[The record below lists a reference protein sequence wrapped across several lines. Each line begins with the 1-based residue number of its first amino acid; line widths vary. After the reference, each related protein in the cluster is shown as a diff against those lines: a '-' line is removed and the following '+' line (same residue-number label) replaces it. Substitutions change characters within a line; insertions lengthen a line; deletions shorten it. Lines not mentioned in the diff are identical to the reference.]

1 MREAAADCGGT
12 REVRYEA
19 ARRCEHSVG
28 GRKIPAVAVTAFAR
42 SEDRIRALQAGYNL
56 NVAKPLESRE
66 IVAVIAA
73 LVVSIPPQ

>member
-1 MREAAADCGGT
+1 MRTFGWRQEDSRGGGDGL
-12 REVRYEA
+12 RAVRGP
-19 ARRCEHSVG
+19 H
-28 GRKIPAVAVTAFAR
+28 P
-42 SEDRIRALQAGYNL
+42 LQAGYNL